1 MIEADLNEQKLIM
14 TEKVNWQSLIEKF
27 AKNTC
32 TREELGQ
39 LLKLVEQEHDDEG
52 LTKELRR
59 HWEMPGTENENS
71 AINWEE
77 KFSLLLKEARREEA
91 PVIPL
96 YINKRKTRSI
106 KWAAVA
112 SILIVLLFSVGEYL
126 VFNSKKDRPVEISK
140 TAESPGQQANDVS
153 PGGNKA
159 ILTLADGST
168 INLDSAKNGTLTR
181 QGNIKIIKDED
192 GQLLYYVDQENSA
205 VAGYNTISTPRGGK
219 YEIVLSD
226 GTKVWLNAASSLKF
240 PASFNGKIRD
250 VTLTGEGYFE
260 VAPLIPK
267 GGQAKVPFIVSVA
280 SPLGDGRG
288 MTVEVLGTHFN
299 VNAYNDEN
307 SIATTLLEGSVKVIK
322 EGSANSEAKTLQLQ
336 PGEQADLAKNG
347 KFKINRNI
355 NMEEVMAWKDDNFE
369 FNNTAISA
377 ILRQASRWYD
387 VELDYKG
394 PVPNRRF
401 TGKISRNVNLNQLI
415 DMLQYTGVNM
425 KIENKKIIIWEN

>member
-1 MIEADLNEQKLIM
+1 M
-14 TEKVNWQSLIEKF
+14 TERINWQSLIEKF
-27 AKNTC
+27 TKNTC
-32 TREELGQ
+32 TKEEFDQ
-39 LLKLVEQEHDDEG
+39 LLKLVEQEEDEEG
-52 LTKELRR
+52 LTEELRK
-59 HWEMPGTENENS
+59 HWEMAGNENKNS
-71 AINWEE
+71 AIDWEK
-77 KFSLLLKEARREEA
+77 KFSSLLTEVKEDIK
-91 PVIPL
+91 VLPL
-96 YINKRKTRSI
+96 YANKGKTWPM
-106 KWAAVA
+106 KWAAAA
-112 SILIVLLFSVGEYL
+112 SILLLFSVGGYFM
-126 VFNSKKDRPVEISK
+126 FNGRNDTPVEISK
-140 TAESPGQQANDVS
+140 TDEKPRQQTNDVS

-159 ILTLADGST
+159 MLTLADGSI

-192 GQLLYYVDQENSA
+192 GQLLYYVDQENSTI
-205 VAGYNTISTPRGGK
+205 AGYNTISTPRGGK

-260 VAPLIPK
+260 VSKNVSMPFHV
-267 GGQAKVPFIVSVA
+267 KVN
-280 SPLGDGRG
+280 D

-299 VNAYNDEN
+299 INAYNDEN

-322 EGSANSEAKTLQLQ
+322 EGSANSEAKTLLLE

-355 NMEEVMAWKDDNFE
+355 NMEEVIAWKDDNFE
-369 FNNTAISA
+369 FNNTAISV

-394 PVPNRRF
+394 PVPSRRF